1 MIVKKAYAKI
11 NLGLDVL
18 GRRDDGYHIVK
29 MIMQTVDLHDVLTFE
44 KRDDG
49 QIVFESGSDKI
60 PNDESNLVWKVAKLL
75 KDKYNAPFGV
85 TMTLEKN
92 IPVAA
97 GMAGGSTDAAAAF
110 TALNELW
117 SLNLSTKDLC
127 DDAVALGADIPY
139 CIIGGTALAEGIGEE
154 LTILPD
160 MPECKIVIAKPAIDV
175 STGWVYK
182 TLDSKEIEDHPD
194 IDGMIEDIKRGSLS
208 GITEKMGNVLQTV
221 TVPEY
226 PVISDIKNIM
236 NENGA
241 MEAMMSGSGPTVFGI
256 FDSEEKARRAY
267 DAIKESS
274 LAPELHMSAPI
285 NPNKM

>member
-44 KRDDG
+44 KSDDG

-110 TALNELW
+110 IALNELW

-194 IDGMIEDIKRGSLS
+194 IDGMIEDIKKGSLY

-285 NPNKM
+285 NPNKI